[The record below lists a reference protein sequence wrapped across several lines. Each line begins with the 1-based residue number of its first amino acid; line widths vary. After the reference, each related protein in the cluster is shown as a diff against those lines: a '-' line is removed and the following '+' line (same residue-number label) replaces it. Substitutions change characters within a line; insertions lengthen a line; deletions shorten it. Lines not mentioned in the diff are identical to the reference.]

1 MMFNMITEAKP
12 AALTYRKGSQRSYI
26 FLIHEKDF
34 VKYRSIIDKVK
45 HNGFRVFTEEYTDKG
60 DTAGDTTY

>member
-1 MMFNMITEAKP
+1 M
-12 AALTYRKGSQRSYI
+12 LTYRKGSQRSYI

-45 HNGFRVFTEEYTDKG
+45 HNGFRVFTEEHTDKG